1 MDVPMIFAIA
11 VIVNVV
17 VFGIYIQANRRRWFS
32 GMMSNSPSARI
43 FLGKG
48 DFGFVS
54 SILGL
59 AAFGAGLLFS
69 IHPLFIGGF
78 LASITG
84 QLFTGYSVG
93 LYRVGMAD
101 AITSLPGV
109 WRVFLGFAIGLVAAS
124 LNIAW
129 YFA

>member
-1 MDVPMIFAIA
+1 MDAPMIFAIA
-11 VIVNVV
+11 VIVNAVM
-17 VFGIYIQANRRRWFS
+17 FGIYIQANRRRWFF
-32 GMMSNSPSARI
+32 GMMSNSQSARI

-48 DFGFVS
+48 DFGFVC

-59 AAFGAGLLFS
+59 AAFSAGLLFS
-69 IHPLFIGGF
+69 IHPLFVGGF
-78 LASITG
+78 LASIAG

-93 LYRVGMAD
+93 LYWGGIAD
-101 AITSLPGV
+101 AIKLPGV